1 MAIMCPDKVKDFEK
15 NSLED
20 IMFDALQSLPDSYYV
35 FHSFKMVNVN
45 KDNIIYESE
54 ADFVIFNPQKG
65 ILCIEAKAGNVNYT
79 NGKWYYGSGK
89 LINHD
94 GPYRQAESIKWKLS
108 KYFEDKNFRNIL
120 NNCKLL
126 HAVWFPSITKSAFN
140 GVNLPPEADLKITL
154 TNEALENIETEIE
167 KIFSIQLP
175 NHLETRLDSMQ
186 EDIIINK
193 ILAPSFDLVS
203 IPKVKL
209 NNTKHVFTKM
219 LNEQIA
225 LLNYLE
231 EQDNAIISGMAGTGK
246 TVMAMEK
253 AKRHATNGEKVLVLC
268 YNSKLRDFL
277 KEQYHNNYIDIFN
290 IDEFACYM
298 CTLQYSD
305 YELLANKLLET
316 IDEDSFPYKHIIIDE
331 GQDFGREEIV
341 ENEIVELLK
350 SNVLNENKN
359 GTFYFFYD
367 KNQMI
372 QSKFIP
378 KYITESDCKLTL
390 YHNCRN
396 TFNIAQTS
404 LKLLKSEQ
412 KPKVLN
418 NYVLG
423 ENVELY
429 IKENETDTCNTL
441 NTIIDE
447 YRKAGYESIQILTCS
462 TLNNSIITNY
472 ISNEKYKNI
481 PITTCR
487 KFKGL
492 EADAIILIDIN
503 MDIFD
508 NNEFQIMYVG
518 ASRAKYK
525 LSLLAN
531 LSEKDCSE
539 ILISLG
545 EKIPNHPQKRL
556 SAILNTKLK

>member
-1 MAIMCPDKVKDFEK
+1 MAIMCPDTVKDFEK

-20 IMFDALQSLPDSYYV
+20 ILFDSLKKLPDSYYV

-45 KDNIIYESE
+45 KENIIYESE
-54 ADFVIFNPQKG
+54 ADFVIFHPQKG

-79 NGKWYYGSGK
+79 NGRWYYGSGK
-89 LINHD
+89 LISHD

-108 KYFEDKNFRNIL
+108 KYFEDKNYRNIL
-120 NNCKLL
+120 ENCKLL
-126 HAVWFPSITKSAFN
+126 HAVWFPSLTKSAFN
-140 GVNLPPEADLKITL
+140 GINLPPEADLKITL
-154 TNEALENIETEIE
+154 TNESLDNIEEEIE

-175 NHLETRLDSMQ
+175 NQLKTNLDSIQ
-186 EDIIINK
+186 ENIIINK
-193 ILAPSFDLVS
+193 ILAPTFNLVS
-203 IPKVKL
+203 IPKVKI
-209 NNTKHVFTKM
+209 NNNKYIFTKM

-253 AKRHATNGEKVLVLC
+253 AKRHAINEENVLVLC

-277 KEQYHNNYIDIFN
+277 KKEYQNEYIDIFN
-290 IDEFACYM
+290 IDEFACFM
-298 CTLQYSD
+298 CKIEYTD
-305 YELLANKLLET
+305 YELLANQLLEC
-316 IDEDSFPYKHIIIDE
+316 IDENSFPYKHIIIDE
-331 GQDFGREEIV
+331 GQDFGRDEIV

-372 QSKFIP
+372 QSKYIP
-378 KYITESDCKLTL
+378 KYITEADCKLTL

-418 NYVLG
+418 DFVLG
-423 ENVELY
+423 DNVELY
-429 IKENETDTCNTL
+429 VKEDKENTINILNTL
-441 NTIIDE
+441 IDD
-447 YRKAGYESIQILTCS
+447 YKKAGHDSIQILTCS
-462 TLNNSIITNY
+462 TLNNSIIKDY
-472 ISNEKYKNI
+472 ISDEKYKNI

-503 MDIFD
+503 MDLFD

-518 ASRAKYK
+518 ASRAKYN

-531 LSEKDCSE
+531 LSEKDCSD
-539 ILISLG
+539 ILISLN
-545 EKIPNHPQKRL
+545 EKVTNNPQKRL
-556 SAILNTKLK
+556 SAVLNTKLK